1 MNLSSISF
9 EKSLD
14 ITNLLQ
20 IKLSL
25 NKLGGFDNIEH
36 YTLKSIYEMQKVYEK
51 YVDDND
57 GLDISFP
64 GFLVGKNAKT
74 KAKHKQDESRRK
86 SRNKRSK

>member
-1 MNLSSISF
+1 
-9 EKSLD
+9 
-14 ITNLLQ
+14 
-20 IKLSL
+20 
-25 NKLGGFDNIEH
+25 
-36 YTLKSIYEMQKVYEK
+36 MQKVYEK